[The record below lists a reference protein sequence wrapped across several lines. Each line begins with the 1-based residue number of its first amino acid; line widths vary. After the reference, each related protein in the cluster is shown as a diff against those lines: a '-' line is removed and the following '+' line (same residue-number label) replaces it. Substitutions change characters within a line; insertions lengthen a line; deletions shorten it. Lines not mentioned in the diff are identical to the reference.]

1 MSFREK
7 SAWVMAVVTIA
18 AGLYYLNLVVAGSR
32 GLGSTPAPVGIF
44 ISYTILIVVA
54 SVAAQV
60 VLAILSPREASAPAD
75 ERERPLLHA
84 AGHWSGRVLG
94 FGAVASLLCFLA
106 YRDGNLL
113 FHMMLGSL
121 ILSQVA
127 EYGLQIALFRRSA

>member
-32 GLGSTPAPVGIF
+32 GLAEAPAPVGIF
-44 ISYTILIVVA
+44 ISYTILLVVA

-60 VLAILSPREASAPAD
+60 LLALLSPKEASAPAD

-84 AGHWSGRVLG
+84 AGHWSGILLG
-94 FGAVASLLCFLA
+94 FGAVASLLSFLA

-113 FHMMLGSL
+113 FHMLLGSL
-121 ILSQVA
+121 IVSQVA
-127 EYGLQIALFRRSA
+127 EYALQIALFRRSA